1 MARKKKETII
11 DPNVPGTASQ
21 IMMNY
26 AEGHYAK
33 VYNDKGEIE
42 FLDKNRNT
50 SFPIPEEV
58 RYYMELLIGY
68 ETLEAYY

>member
-50 SFPIPEEV
+50 SFQFQKKLDIIWN
-58 RYYMELLIGY
+58 Y
-68 ETLEAYY
+68 